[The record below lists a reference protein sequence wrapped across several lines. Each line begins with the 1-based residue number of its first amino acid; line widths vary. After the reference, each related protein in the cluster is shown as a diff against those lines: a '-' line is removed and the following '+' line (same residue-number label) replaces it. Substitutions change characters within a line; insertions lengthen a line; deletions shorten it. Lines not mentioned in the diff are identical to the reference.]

1 MIFERGERFGI
12 VPELLYAAILVEAGG
27 LELLIVAFHVLQQL
41 FAEAVFDRVEMRF
54 EARDFF
60 GEACADGVEELA
72 PTWNSSSV
80 AAARRKASSAMP
92 YFSSSARTASRSRR
106 QFS

>member
-27 LELLIVAFHVLQQL
+27 LELLIVAFHALQQL

-54 EARDFF
+54 
-60 GEACADGVEELA
+60 
-72 PTWNSSSV
+72 
-80 AAARRKASSAMP
+80 
-92 YFSSSARTASRSRR
+92 
-106 QFS
+106 